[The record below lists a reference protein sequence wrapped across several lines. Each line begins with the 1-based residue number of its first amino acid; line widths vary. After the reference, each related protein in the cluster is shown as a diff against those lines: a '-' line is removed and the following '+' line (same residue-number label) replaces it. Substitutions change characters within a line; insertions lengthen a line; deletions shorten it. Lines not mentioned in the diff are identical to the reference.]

1 MRVILEGSLRH
12 FPASELLA
20 LLAENTHTGTLDA
33 KQGEGEA
40 RARLAF
46 RDGRVAWAEG
56 TGAAD
61 LGGVVALLIG
71 WNEGEFWFLDDVA
84 MPDGVTPLAVDIL
97 PLVDAARQRAAE
109 EQRLI
114 KLYPDEQIAFRVAN
128 RPQGD
133 VSLKAEEFQVLFQIG
148 TGTTLAQLLVDSKRP
163 RLELYTIVARLQAAK
178 LIETVDDADSTAR
191 STRSKPVTAPKQQA
205 PIGTLTADDGTMHPL
220 LEEVTTIGRTASNAI
235 ALSDGSVSSSH
246 ARVLRSA
253 DGFLIEDMGS
263 RNGTFVNSDRVTGK
277 RALLDGD
284 VLRLGK
290 VLLTFNVAVEAKRQ
304 STTTPE
310 LKSS

>member
-56 TGAAD
+56 TGASD

-71 WNEGEFWFLDDVA
+71 WDEGEFWFLDDVA

-191 STRSKPVTAPKQQA
+191 STRSKPVTAAKQQA